1 MKSSATALILPLAL
15 VFLCRPAEIR
25 GGEPPAAADLVRA
38 VIERQQTS
46 GFRARARVETVNTDG
61 AAASAQILVKGRRD
75 GPRSRLLIAAMWPAG
90 VKGSGMMIDRRPGQA
105 VAGFRFEPEGP
116 AHDLREEALDEELF
130 GTAIRP
136 SDFIQPFWEWPE
148 QEITGS
154 GMAGREDCWILLSR
168 PQAGRAYPLAR
179 TAVSKDKLVPVRI
192 ELFGADGAPAAAVYF
207 QRLARREDGGWSP
220 ASFIIEAPPGG
231 RRTSV
236 SFSRG
241 ERDVT
246 VPEEEFARETFRQ
259 YLGPG
264 R

>member
-1 MKSSATALILPLAL
+1 MNSSATALVLTLAL
-15 VFLCRPAEIR
+15 AFLWRPAEIR
-25 GGEPPAAADLVRA
+25 GEPPPAAADLVRA
-38 VIERQQTS
+38 VLERQQTS
-46 GFRARARVETVNTDG
+46 GFRARARVETVHADG
-61 AAASAQILVKGRRD
+61 TAASAQILVKGRRD
-75 GPRSRLLIAAMWPAG
+75 GARSRLLIAAMWPSS
-90 VKGSGMMIDRRPGQA
+90 VKGSGVMIDRRPGQPP
-105 VAGFRFEPEGP
+105 AGFRFEPDGS
-116 AHDLREEALDEELF
+116 ARGLRKEALDEELF

-148 QEITGS
+148 QEINGS
-154 GMAGREDCWILLSR
+154 EMAGREDCWILLSR
-168 PQAGRAYPLAR
+168 PQAGRAFPLAR
-179 TAVSKDKLVPVRI
+179 AAVSKDKLVPVRI
-192 ELFGADGAPAAAVYF
+192 ELFGADGAPAAAVCF

-246 VPEEEFARETFRQ
+246 VPEEEFEPETFRR
-259 YLGPG
+259 YLASG